1 MNKEKFCLSS
11 DVIEISE
18 EDKSYLQMVN
28 RVCYYGAPN
37 ANGVILPAETAEN
50 FASTL
55 VEMPVYAKCR
65 VNENGEPTFGSHE
78 VCLDENGEL
87 FFDTIPIGVHTSV
100 EVKEDTVTV
109 GGVQQTLPCLFATQK
124 IWTRNTNAVAAIKRL
139 FAEGKLHNSW
149 ELYNNA
155 YSFSNGLKT
164 ITDYEFVGN
173 TLLGYEY
180 ADPAYGESAK
190 VLSISESELMV
201 AEALSRDLVSQ
212 KEEDENVNHNT
223 NTDPVAESVQEGA
236 EATNVVNESEAQPAA
251 DGTFEAT
258 PAEGVVANNGE
269 STSDGEASGTAAE
282 AEPEPEGEG
291 KAVMPQENSAL
302 TDFDIRD
309 KIRNASQALIDG
321 WCWVAFVFP
330 EQHYALLQTDE
341 TDSELSFVKVS
352 YMVNDD
358 DTVTVSDP
366 VKVKLAVPI
375 AEVNDRIAELTETI
389 AALNNDLSNAKAQIE
404 QLEPY
409 REAAEN
415 AAKEQKRAELRAYAE
430 NSCQF
435 TEEELN
441 SEEISGLIEQM
452 DEAALKSM
460 IADRVVSAQR
470 EVIASATAS
479 TTSHV
484 TNASIAE
491 GAAPQLD
498 PAKIMKDFF
507 ASKIG

>member
-1 MNKEKFCLSS
+1 MNKEKFCLAS

-37 ANGVILPAETAEN
+37 ANGVILPAETAED

-100 EVKEDTVTV
+100 EVKEDTITI

-139 FAEGKLHNSW
+139 FADGKLHNSW

-223 NTDPVAESVQEGA
+223 NTDPLTEGA
-236 EATNVVNESEAQPAA
+236 QKS
-251 DGTFEAT
+251 
-258 PAEGVVANNGE
+258 
-269 STSDGEASGTAAE
+269 AE
-282 AEPEPEGEG
+282 AEQ
-291 KAVMPQENSAL
+291 VENENKQQHT
-302 TDFDIRD
+302 TDGTAESIPD
-309 KIRNASQALIDG
+309 
-321 WCWVAFVFP
+321 V
-330 EQHYALLQTDE
+330 
-341 TDSELSFVKVS
+341 
-352 YMVNDD
+352 
-358 DTVTVSDP
+358 DP
-366 VKVKLAVPI
+366 VEGTV
-375 AEVNDRIAELTETI
+375 AEDGDGGAEP
-389 AALNNDLSNAKAQIE
+389 D
-404 QLEPY
+404 
-409 REAAEN
+409 
-415 AAKEQKRAELRAYAE
+415 
-430 NSCQF
+430 
-435 TEEELN
+435 
-441 SEEISGLIEQM
+441 
-452 DEAALKSM
+452 
-460 IADRVVSAQR
+460 
-470 EVIASATAS
+470 
-479 TTSHV
+479 
-484 TNASIAE
+484 AE
-491 GAAPQLD
+491 GPAEPVEGAPQ
-498 PAKIMKDFF
+498 A
-507 ASKIG
+507 